1 MARILE
7 DIGKKF
13 LAEAGIKVP
22 ASVTID
28 SAAELDDVLDRLGED
43 VVLKALV
50 PVGKRRKAGA
60 IKFPAGRE
68 EARSR
73 AEEIFAMEVREFPV
87 EKILVEEKVAINEE
101 YYISAAYDKKAQL
114 PVVIA
119 STAGGID
126 VESMSREHPDQI
138 KKYHVDPFIGLPDYK
153 ARELWAELGMTGG
166 LLRKLGQLTSRV
178 YHVFDKYDCTTLEIN
193 PLVVDG
199 EGELLP
205 ADCVMASDDLAI
217 FRQPE
222 LEEFVQVGSERLW
235 RPLTELEKEI
245 VAVNEADPYRGT
257 ARYIELEGGEIGF
270 MCGGGG
276 GSLVMFDS
284 LMRLGERPANYTE
297 FGGNPSAEKVY
308 GLAKGI
314 MSKPGVRGLLV
325 CCNIT
330 NNTQVDKVAEG
341 VVRALKELDKDPEE
355 FPIVVRYA
363 GVNDERGQEIFE
375 SAGIEYHGEDIT
387 MPEAAR
393 MMVEEIRDKNSAGR
407 S

>member
-7 DIGKKF
+7 DVGKRF
-13 LAEAGIKVP
+13 LAEAGIMVP
-22 ASVTID
+22 ESVTIE
-28 SAAELDDVLDRLGED
+28 SVSELDEALDQLEGD

-50 PVGKRRKAGA
+50 PVGKRGKAGA
-60 IKFPAGRE
+60 IKFPVDRE
-68 EARSR
+68 EACSQ
-73 AEEIFAMEVREFPV
+73 AEKIFAMEVREFPV

-114 PVVIA
+114 PVVVA
-119 STAGGID
+119 STAGGIE
-126 VESMSREHPDQI
+126 VESMSRQHPDQI

-153 ARELWAELGMTGG
+153 ARELWAELGISGG

-193 PLVVDG
+193 PLVVD
-199 EGELLP
+199 EEEELLP
-205 ADCVMASDDLAI
+205 ADCVMATDDLAI

-245 VAVNEADPYRGT
+245 VEVNEADPYRGT

-297 FGGNPSAEKVY
+297 FGGNPSADKVY
-308 GLAKGI
+308 GLARGI
-314 MSKPGVRGLLV
+314 ISKPGVRGLLV

-330 NNTQVDKVAEG
+330 NNTQVDMVAEG
-341 VVRALKELDKDPEE
+341 VVRALKELDKDPQE

-393 MMVEEIRDKNSAGR
+393 MMVEKIRDKNSAGR

>member
-7 DIGKKF
+7 DVGKRF
-13 LAEAGIKVP
+13 LAEAGIMVP
-22 ASVTID
+22 ESVTIE
-28 SAAELDDVLDRLGED
+28 SVSELDEALDHLEGD

-50 PVGKRRKAGA
+50 PVGKRGKAGA
-60 IKFPAGRE
+60 IKFPVDRE
-68 EARSR
+68 EACSQ
-73 AEEIFAMEVREFPV
+73 AEKIFAMEVREFPV

-114 PVVIA
+114 PVVVA
-119 STAGGID
+119 STAGGIE
-126 VESMSREHPDQI
+126 VESMSRQHPDQI

-153 ARELWAELGMTGG
+153 ARELWAELGISGG

-178 YHVFDKYDCTTLEIN
+178 YHVFDKYDCTPLEIN
-193 PLVVDG
+193 PLVVD
-199 EGELLP
+199 EEEELLP
-205 ADCVMASDDLAI
+205 ADCVMATDDLAI

-245 VAVNEADPYRGT
+245 VEVNEADPYRGT

-297 FGGNPSAEKVY
+297 FGGNPSADKVY
-308 GLAKGI
+308 GLARGI
-314 MSKPGVRGLLV
+314 ISKPGVRGLLV

-341 VVRALKELDKDPEE
+341 VVRALKELDKDPQE

-393 MMVEEIRDKNSAGR
+393 MMVEKIRDKNSAGR

>member
-22 ASVTID
+22 ASVTIE
-28 SAAELDDVLDRLGED
+28 STAELDDALDRLGED

-60 IKFPAGRE
+60 IKFPADRE

-87 EKILVEEKVAINEE
+87 DEILVEEKVAIAEE

-126 VESMSREHPDQI
+126 VESMSRQHPDQI
-138 KKYHVDPFIGLPDYK
+138 KKYHVDPYIGLPDYK
-153 ARELWAELGMTGG
+153 ARELWAELGITGG
-166 LLRKLGQLTSRV
+166 LLRNLGQLTSRV

-193 PLVVDG
+193 PLVVDE

-235 RPLTELEKEI
+235 RPLTDLEKEI

-284 LMRLGERPANYTE
+284 LMSLGERPANYTE

-341 VVRALKELDKDPEE
+341 VVRALEELDKDPEE

-393 MMVEEIRDKNSAGR
+393 MMVEKIRDKNSAGR

>member
-7 DIGKKF
+7 DVGKRF
-13 LAEAGIKVP
+13 LAEAGIMVP
-22 ASVTID
+22 ESVTIE
-28 SAAELDDVLDRLGED
+28 SVSELDEALDQLEGD

-50 PVGKRRKAGA
+50 PVGKRGKAGA
-60 IKFPAGRE
+60 IKFPVDRE
-68 EARSR
+68 EACSQ
-73 AEEIFAMEVREFPV
+73 AEKIFAMEVREFPV

-114 PVVIA
+114 PVVVA
-119 STAGGID
+119 STAGGIE
-126 VESMSREHPDQI
+126 VESMSRQHPDQI

-153 ARELWAELGMTGG
+153 ARELWAELGISGG

-193 PLVVDG
+193 PLVVD
-199 EGELLP
+199 EEEELLP
-205 ADCVMASDDLAI
+205 ADCVMATDDLAI

-245 VAVNEADPYRGT
+245 VEVNEADPYRGT

-297 FGGNPSAEKVY
+297 FGGNPSADKVY
-308 GLAKGI
+308 GLARGI
-314 MSKPGVRGLLV
+314 ISKPGVRGLLV

-341 VVRALKELDKDPEE
+341 VVRALKELDKDPQE

-393 MMVEEIRDKNSAGR
+393 MMVEKIRDKNSAGR

>member
-7 DIGKKF
+7 DVGKRF
-13 LAEAGIKVP
+13 LAEAGIMVP
-22 ASVTID
+22 ESVTIE
-28 SAAELDDVLDRLGED
+28 SVSELDEALDHLEGD

-50 PVGKRRKAGA
+50 PVGKRGKAGA
-60 IKFPAGRE
+60 IKFPVDRE
-68 EARSR
+68 EACSQ
-73 AEEIFAMEVREFPV
+73 AEKIFAMEVREFPV

-114 PVVIA
+114 PVVVA
-119 STAGGID
+119 STAGGIE
-126 VESMSREHPDQI
+126 VESMSRQHPDQI

-153 ARELWAELGMTGG
+153 ARELWAELGISGG

-193 PLVVDG
+193 PLVVD
-199 EGELLP
+199 EEEELLP
-205 ADCVMASDDLAI
+205 ADCVMATDDLAI

-235 RPLTELEKEI
+235 RPLTELETEI
-245 VAVNEADPYRGT
+245 VEVNEADPYRGT

-297 FGGNPSAEKVY
+297 FGGNPSADKVY
-308 GLAKGI
+308 GLARGI
-314 MSKPGVRGLLV
+314 ISKPGVRGLLV

-341 VVRALKELDKDPEE
+341 VVRALKELDKDPQE

-393 MMVEEIRDKNSAGR
+393 MMVEKIRDKNSAGR

>member
-1 MARILE
+1 LARILE

-22 ASVTID
+22 ASVTIE
-28 SAAELDDVLDRLGED
+28 STAELDDALDWLGED

-60 IKFPAGRE
+60 IKFPADRE

-87 EKILVEEKVAINEE
+87 DEILVEEKVAIAEE

-126 VESMSREHPDQI
+126 VESMSRQHPDQI
-138 KKYHVDPFIGLPDYK
+138 KKYHVDPYIGLPDYK
-153 ARELWAELGMTGG
+153 ARELWAELGITGG
-166 LLRKLGQLTSRV
+166 LLRNLGQLTSRV

-193 PLVVDG
+193 PLVVDE

-235 RPLTELEKEI
+235 RPLTDLEKEI

-284 LMRLGERPANYTE
+284 LMSLGERPANYTE

-341 VVRALKELDKDPEE
+341 VVRALEELDKDPEE

-375 SAGIEYHGEDIT
+375 SAAIEYHGEDIT

-393 MMVEEIRDKNSAGR
+393 MMVEKIRDKNSAGR

>member
-7 DIGKKF
+7 DVGKRF
-13 LAEAGIKVP
+13 LAEAGIMVP
-22 ASVTID
+22 ESVTIE
-28 SAAELDDVLDRLGED
+28 SVSELDEALDHLEGD

-50 PVGKRRKAGA
+50 PVGKRGKAGA
-60 IKFPAGRE
+60 IKFPVDRE
-68 EARSR
+68 EACSQ
-73 AEEIFAMEVREFPV
+73 AEKIFAMEVREFPV

-114 PVVIA
+114 PVVVA
-119 STAGGID
+119 STAGGIE
-126 VESMSREHPDQI
+126 VESMSRQHPDQI

-153 ARELWAELGMTGG
+153 ARELWAELGISGG

-193 PLVVDG
+193 PLVVD
-199 EGELLP
+199 EEEELLP
-205 ADCVMASDDLAI
+205 ADCVMATDDLAI

-245 VAVNEADPYRGT
+245 VEVNEADPYRGT
-257 ARYIELEGGEIGF
+257 ARYIEVEGGEIGF

-297 FGGNPSAEKVY
+297 FGGNPSADKVY
-308 GLAKGI
+308 GLARGI
-314 MSKPGVRGLLV
+314 ISKPGVRGLLV

-341 VVRALKELDKDPEE
+341 VVRALKELDKDPQE

-393 MMVEEIRDKNSAGR
+393 MMVEKIRDKNSAGR

>member
-1 MARILE
+1 LARILE
-7 DIGKKF
+7 DVGKRF
-13 LAEAGIKVP
+13 LAEAGIMVP
-22 ASVTID
+22 ESVTIE
-28 SAAELDDVLDRLGED
+28 SVSELDEALDHLEGD

-50 PVGKRRKAGA
+50 PVGKRGKAGA
-60 IKFPAGRE
+60 IKFPVDRE
-68 EARSR
+68 EACSQ
-73 AEEIFAMEVREFPV
+73 AEKIFAMEVREFPV

-114 PVVIA
+114 PVVVA
-119 STAGGID
+119 STAGGIE
-126 VESMSREHPDQI
+126 VESMSRQHPDQI

-153 ARELWAELGMTGG
+153 ARELWAELGISGG

-193 PLVVDG
+193 PLVVD
-199 EGELLP
+199 EEEELLP
-205 ADCVMASDDLAI
+205 ADCVMATDDLAI

-245 VAVNEADPYRGT
+245 VEVNEADPYRGT

-297 FGGNPSAEKVY
+297 FGGNPSADKVY
-308 GLAKGI
+308 GLARGI
-314 MSKPGVRGLLV
+314 ISKPGVRGLLV

-341 VVRALKELDKDPEE
+341 VVRALKELDKDPQE

-393 MMVEEIRDKNSAGR
+393 MMVEKIRDKNSAGR

>member
-7 DIGKKF
+7 DVGKRF

-22 ASVTID
+22 ESVTIENASD
-28 SAAELDDVLDRLGED
+28 LDEALDQLEGE

-50 PVGKRRKAGA
+50 PVGKRGKAGA
-60 IKFPAGRE
+60 IKFPADRE
-68 EARSR
+68 EARSQ

-114 PVVIA
+114 PVVVA

-126 VESMSREHPDQI
+126 VESMSRQHPEQI

-153 ARELWAELGMTGG
+153 ARELWAELGITGG
-166 LLRKLGQLTSRV
+166 LLRKLGQITSRV

-193 PLVVDG
+193 PLVID
-199 EGELLP
+199 EEEELLP
-205 ADCVMASDDLAI
+205 ADCVMATDDLAI

-245 VAVNEADPYRGT
+245 VEVNEADPYRGT
-257 ARYIELEGGEIGF
+257 ARYIELEGGKIGF

-308 GLAKGI
+308 GLARGI

-341 VVRALKELDKDPEE
+341 VVRALKELDKDPEV

-393 MMVEEIRDKNSAGR
+393 MMVEKIRDKNSAGR

>member
-7 DIGKKF
+7 DVGKRF
-13 LAEAGIKVP
+13 LAEAGIMVP
-22 ASVTID
+22 ESVTIE
-28 SAAELDDVLDRLGED
+28 SVSELDEALDHLEGD

-50 PVGKRRKAGA
+50 PVGKRGKAGA
-60 IKFPAGRE
+60 IKFPVDRE
-68 EARSR
+68 EACSQ
-73 AEEIFAMEVREFPV
+73 AEKIFAMEVREFPV

-114 PVVIA
+114 PVVVA
-119 STAGGID
+119 STAGGIE
-126 VESMSREHPDQI
+126 VESMSRQHPDQI

-153 ARELWAELGMTGG
+153 ARELWAELGISGG

-193 PLVVDG
+193 PLVVD
-199 EGELLP
+199 EEEELLP
-205 ADCVMASDDLAI
+205 ADCVMATDDLAI

-245 VAVNEADPYRGT
+245 VEVNEADPYRGT

-297 FGGNPSAEKVY
+297 FGGNPSADKVY
-308 GLAKGI
+308 GLARGI
-314 MSKPGVRGLLV
+314 ISKPGVRGLLV

-341 VVRALKELDKDPEE
+341 VVRALKELDKDPQE

-393 MMVEEIRDKNSAGR
+393 MMVEKIRDKNSAGR

>member
-22 ASVTID
+22 ASVTIE
-28 SAAELDDVLDRLGED
+28 STAELDDALDWLGED

-60 IKFPAGRE
+60 IKFPADRE

-87 EKILVEEKVAINEE
+87 DEILVEEKVAIAEE

-126 VESMSREHPDQI
+126 VESMSRQHPDQI
-138 KKYHVDPFIGLPDYK
+138 KKYHVDPYIGLPDYK
-153 ARELWAELGMTGG
+153 ARELWAELGITGG
-166 LLRKLGQLTSRV
+166 LLRNLGQLTSRV

-193 PLVVDG
+193 PLVVDE

-235 RPLTELEKEI
+235 RPLTDLEKEI

-284 LMRLGERPANYTE
+284 LMSLGERPANYTE